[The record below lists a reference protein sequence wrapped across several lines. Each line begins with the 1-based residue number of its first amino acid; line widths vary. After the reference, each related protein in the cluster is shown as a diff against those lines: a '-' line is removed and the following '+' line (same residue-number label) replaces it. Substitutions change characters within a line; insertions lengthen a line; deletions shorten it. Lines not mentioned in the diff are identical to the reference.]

1 MGYCCEFLIKS
12 DKLVTSLLRRRNFM
26 AIKNDETPIR
36 PYKKYQWIVWHP
48 DLLGGKPTI
57 KGTRISVAL
66 VLECL
71 AAEMSADEIDE
82 MYGGFPKEAI
92 PEVLKLASEQLS
104 KPVNPNDV
112 AA

>member
-1 MGYCCEFLIKS
+1 MNAKHNKSEFPTYKGYE
-12 DKLVTSLLRRRNFM
+12 
-26 AIKNDETPIR
+26 
-36 PYKKYQWIVWHP
+36 WIVHDP

-71 AAEMSADEIDE
+71 AAEMTADEIAAE
-82 MYGGFPKEAI
+82 YESFPKESI
-92 PEVLKLASEQLS
+92 PEVLTFSS
-104 KPVNPNDV
+104 KQMNRPVNPDEL